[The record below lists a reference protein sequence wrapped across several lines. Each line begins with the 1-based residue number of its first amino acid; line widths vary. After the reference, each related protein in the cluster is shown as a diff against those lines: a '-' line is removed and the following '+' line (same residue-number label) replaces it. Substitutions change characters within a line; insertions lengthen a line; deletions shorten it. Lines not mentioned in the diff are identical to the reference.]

1 MSKKVY
7 PQASLSELWFLSY
20 PLIVTMASQVV
31 MQFVDR
37 MFLAWY
43 SHEAL
48 AACVP
53 AGVLAMTFSAMFM
66 GLASYTSVFISQF
79 YAQKKYASVT
89 ISLWQGIFLAVL
101 SACLLASLTP
111 LGGALIRWFDHGPA
125 VTPLELKYFGILNL
139 FGGFAVINNALASF
153 FSGRGKTKVPMYV
166 AVCGN
171 IVNIVLDYV
180 MIFGK
185 LGFPE
190 MGIAG
195 AALAS
200 NLSEIIA
207 VSFLSIYLFKRVDIV
222 KYGLN
227 KLTFI
232 NLKLLK
238 RILNISVWTMLQQ
251 FISVSTWF
259 LFFIAIEHLGE
270 RELAV
275 SNVVRSLSSFP
286 YVIISALAAAVSSI
300 TGNLIGKGCSAEV
313 LPAISRATQLCG
325 IIIFPLLILMA
336 LAAYPLLRIYTDN
349 QALIQ
354 ASIPAYLVM
363 LSAFI
368 PLTPAWILFN
378 AVSGTGNTRYAMKI
392 EFYSMFVYVFHIFVV
407 ILYFKLPLAICWTA
421 DWVYNVS
428 ILIMAYRYMH
438 SNKWQHKKI

>member
-1 MSKKVY
+1 MLFDYRHIWKM
-7 PQASLSELWFLSY
+7 SY
-20 PLIVTMASQVV
+20 PILVSMLMQQLVGITDVIYLGRLGEIELGASALGSTYFFTIFMVAFGFSIGAQIMMARRNGSGKYKRIGEIFYQGCNFLLIFWALMVV
-31 MQFVDR
+31 IS
-37 MFLAWY
+37 WY
-43 SHEAL
+43 VSPLLLSALIENEAVCQSTL
-48 AACVP
+48 EYINWRIW
-53 AGVLAMTFSAMFM
+53 
-66 GLASYTSVFISQF
+66 GLAG
-79 YAQKKYASVT
+79 ASV
-89 ISLWQGIFLAVL
+89 LVM
-101 SACLLASLTP
+101 
-111 LGGALIRWFDHGPA
+111 
-125 VTPLELKYFGILNL
+125 
-139 FGGFAVINNALASF
+139 
-153 FSGRGKTKVPMYV
+153 GRGFFVAITKTYILTAVSIIMVV
-166 AVCGN
+166 A
-171 IVNIVLDYV
+171 NIVLNYV

-185 LGFPE
+185 FGFPA

-275 SNVVRSLSSFP
+275 SNIVRSLSSFP

-407 ILYFKLPLAICWTA
+407 ILYFKLPLVICWTA